1 MPLIQAKTVF
11 RALLVTGSA
20 VVLHAQACPSSPS
33 VDVWTHRNNNYRTGA
48 NLHETC
54 LTWANVGQIRKLF
67 RFEVD
72 GQVYAQPLV
81 VTNIPIRDQLTG
93 VTLTRNAVFIATMK
107 NWVYGYDADGQHKS
121 AGLQTP
127 YWGMRLTIPFEDHKT
142 IEALPLPVKRIP
154 WDAGAARFGQ
164 FNIEPWV
171 GITSTPVIDRAS
183 KTMFLVAKVAAPAPS
198 SCWNQPST
206 AECPVGNWIFAIR
219 LKDGKIRDQAKIDLG
234 TPEDF
239 QVDNH
244 TACAPYNLRD
254 PRNMVT
260 TKDDANRIHMQRTA
274 LLLTGNGSDLHIYL
288 GFGSHQDAPCPMY
301 HGMMVRFDYNTA
313 THKLTQY
320 QNPSN
325 PHPFA
330 FFVTRKGETD
340 PPVLAVFRHEN
351 MLGKGGIWQAGNG
364 PAADRDGNIYV
375 MTGNGTYQPGEE
387 FSDNYLKLSPNLD
400 QKTAEY
406 FAPPDV
412 KLLTSDVLD
421 VDLGGSGPVLI
432 PGANQVFGGGKQGK
446 IYVLKTNVNK
456 QTGGSPKPEDRQ
468 LPLVQGF
475 WAAKGWSP
483 SWTHLTIKKFELYF
497 PISLLLPLFA
507 TGYHHIHGAPAYW
520 GDPDEGDPQEARS
533 LYVWPE
539 RDHLRSFRYQPGKEG
554 KFITKP
560 IAEGPHAPPGMPGG
574 ALSISAD
581 GVHNGIL
588 WASLPLN
595 EDAWV
600 NIVRGRLMAFK
611 INADGTSPDGTK
623 LKAAWSSYCAD
634 PHDDFYFAKYA
645 PPTVANGRVYLPT
658 FSGFV
663 NVYGV
668 PDKSA
673 GKPPDP
679 GCKTSEHGRK

>member
-11 RALLVTGSA
+11 RALLLTGSA
-20 VVLHAQACPSSPS
+20 VVLPAQTCPSSS
-33 VDVWTHRNNNYRTGA
+33 TVDVLTHRNNNFRTGA

-54 LTWANVGQIRKLF
+54 LTWAKLDRIRKLF
-67 RFEVD
+67 RFQVD

-81 VTNIPIRDQLTG
+81 VTNFSIRDRLTG
-93 VTLTRNAVFIATMK
+93 STLTRNVVFIATME
-107 NWVYGYDADGQHKS
+107 NWIYAYDADGRNKPVGDVQV
-121 AGLQTP
+121 P
-127 YWGMRLTIPFEDHKT
+127 YWGMRLTIPSQSDGSM
-142 IEALPLPVKRIP
+142 IEALPVPVDRIP
-154 WDAGAARFGQ
+154 WDAGAAQFGQ

-171 GITSTPVIDRAS
+171 GITSTPVIDR
-183 KTMFLVAKVAAPAPS
+183 KTETMFLVAKVAAPAPS
-198 SCWNQPST
+198 SCSQMPST
-206 AECPVGNWIFAIR
+206 PECPVENWIFAIDLR
-219 LKDGKIRDQAKIDLG
+219 EGTIRDQVKIDLG
-234 TPEDF
+234 TPEDL
-239 QVDNH
+239 QVDNP
-244 TACAPYNLRD
+244 TGCTPYHLHDKRTKL
-254 PRNMVT
+254 VT
-260 TKDDANRIHMQRTA
+260 TKNDANRIHMQRAA
-274 LLLTGNGSDLHIYL
+274 LLLTGDAPQLQIYL

-301 HGMMVRFDYNTA
+301 HGMMVRFDFNTS
-313 THKLTQY
+313 TSKLTQY

-340 PPVLAVFRHEN
+340 PPVLSVFHHEDL
-351 MLGKGGIWQAGNG
+351 LGKGGIWQAGNG
-364 PAADRDGNIYV
+364 PAADHEGNIYV
-375 MTGNGTYQPGEE
+375 MTGNGTYKPGEE
-387 FSDNYLKLSPNLD
+387 FSNNILKLSPKLD

-412 KLLTSDVLD
+412 KLLTTDVLD
-421 VDLGGSGPVLI
+421 VDLGASGPVLI
-432 PGANQVFGGGKQGK
+432 PGTDQVFGGGKQGK
-446 IYVLKTNVNK
+446 LYVIKKTGV
-456 QTGGSPKPEDRQ
+456 DRK
-468 LPLVQGF
+468 LPMVQGF

-483 SWTHLTIKKFELYF
+483 SWTHLTVRKFELYF

-520 GDPDEGDPQEARS
+520 GDPGEANPQGILTRA

-539 RDHLRSFRYQPGKEG
+539 RDNLRSFGYRKQPGQDG

-560 IAEGPHAPPGMPGG
+560 LAKGPHAPPGMPGG

-581 GVHNGIL
+581 GVQNGIL

-600 NIVRGRLMAFK
+600 KIVRGRLVAFK
-611 INADGTSPDGTK
+611 INPDGTSPDGAK
-623 LKAAWSSYCAD
+623 LKVAWSSYCAD
-634 PHDDFYFAKYA
+634 PYDDFYFAKYA

-668 PDKSA
+668 PDTSV
-673 GKPPDP
+673 GTPPDP
-679 GCKTSEHGRK
+679 DCKTPRPARR